1 MEKTAVEWLED
12 NIQSDMTFMEV
23 LGLIRQAKAIEQQQ
37 IVEAAVWMPEPFS
50 SMEFIP
56 ELAKQYYND
65 KYGRI

>member
-12 NIQSDMTFMEV
+12 KIQSDMTFMEV
-23 LGLIRQAKAIEQQQ
+23 LGLIMQAQQIEQQQ
-37 IVEAAVWMPEPFS
+37 IIEAAMWMPKPFS

-65 KYGRI
+65 KYGDM